1 MISGGFKELLLFALA
16 VLLVGC
22 ATPKSQAYRE
32 MYAHLEQQLGSAKPM
47 SWSDFFLV
55 ILVDAK
61 HLDYTDCH
69 SFITTVAKHPRDW
82 SKEGDVGHAWVY
94 LQGVIDGEPVFIEGG
109 VSGERGLFQAQ
120 YLDGI
125 MNYIDYGYA
134 NPTPEQLCNPRYEPN
149 PVRYLWTTQ
158 HDGFFQW
165 GPGRHR
171 PSYAA
176 KVELTEEQFLQTL
189 QFIETYD
196 YSHYALVGS
205 QCASFITQ
213 IGALNSLDLDTTV
226 YLPLDS
232 CIEIGGESMR
242 LWTDPC
248 FSLLPLSSPDMLER
262 KLMEL
267 VAERQ
272 AEPALQWYLKT
283 HPEPLQK
290 RLSRA
295 GQSVYR
301 FPNRYARFLRMKQ
314 ASTDRS
320 EKREL

>member
-1 MISGGFKELLLFALA
+1 MISGLKISWIFVLT
-16 VLLVGC
+16 VLLGGC
-22 ATPKSQAYRE
+22 ATPRSQAYRGL
-32 MYAHLEQQLGSAKPM
+32 YAHLEQQPECVQPVTR
-47 SWSDFFLV
+47 SDFFLV
-55 ILVDAK
+55 FLVDAK

-94 LQGVIDGEPVFIEGG
+94 LQGVVDGQPFFLEGG

-120 YLDGI
+120 YFDGI
-125 MNYIDYGYA
+125 MNYIDFGYA
-134 NPTPEQLCNPRYEPN
+134 NPTPEQLCCPRYEPD
-149 PVRYLWTTQ
+149 PVKYLWTTQ

-176 KVELTEEQFLQTL
+176 KINLTEEQFTQILH
-189 QFIETYD
+189 FIETYD

-213 IGALNSLDLDTTV
+213 IGSLLGIALDTTV

-232 CIEIGGESMR
+232 SIRIGGETMR

-248 FSLLPLSSPDMLER
+248 YSLLPLSSPDMLEKR
-262 KLMEL
+262 LMEL
-267 VAERQ
+267 VADGT
-272 AEPALQWYLKT
+272 AEPALAWYLQR
-283 HPEPLQK
+283 HPVSLQQ
-290 RLSRA
+290 RLARFS
-295 GQSVYR
+295 QTLYR
-301 FPNRYARFLRMKQ
+301 FPTRYARFLRMKQ
-314 ASTDRS
+314 SSASAH
-320 EKREL
+320 EL